1 MSTKIAKDVTPHKK
15 LPRLPQTHR
24 VQKRPLLRPSIP
36 SKYAG
41 PSSQKVVYIS
51 TKTPFMSAVKRVQ
64 KLLQQADKRNTQA
77 VAAQVKQSRRKQ
89 GRGGKGKGDETE
101 EVAARLAEG
110 KGGEAE
116 AREVVLVKGTGR
128 AVAKALE
135 VGLWFQQRDEY
146 GVQVRT
152 GSVGAV
158 DDIVEKDGA
167 EEPVLG
173 NGDDDMDLDASTVT
187 GDNGQQHDDDKEEE
201 EIPETR
207 IRYTSVVEI
216 GVSLIR

>member
-1 MSTKIAKDVTPHKK
+1 
-15 LPRLPQTHR
+15 
-24 VQKRPLLRPSIP
+24 
-36 SKYAG
+36 
-41 PSSQKVVYIS
+41 
-51 TKTPFMSAVKRVQ
+51 MSAVKRVQ

-89 GRGGKGKGDETE
+89 GRGGKSKGDETE
-101 EVAARLAEG
+101 EVAARLAES

-167 EEPVLG
+167 AEPVV
-173 NGDDDMDLDASTVT
+173 GDGEDNMDLDVGSET
-187 GDNGQQHDDDKEEE
+187 GRDGPMKDDDQEEE
-201 EIPETR
+201 AIPETR

>member
-1 MSTKIAKDVTPHKK
+1 
-15 LPRLPQTHR
+15 
-24 VQKRPLLRPSIP
+24 
-36 SKYAG
+36 
-41 PSSQKVVYIS
+41 
-51 TKTPFMSAVKRVQ
+51 MSAVKRVQ
-64 KLLQQADKRNTQA
+64 RLLQQADKRNTQA

-101 EVAARLAEG
+101 EVAARLAES

-146 GVQVRT
+146 GIQIRT

-158 DDIVEKDGA
+158 DDIVEKDGIG
-167 EEPVLG
+167 EETG
-173 NGDDDMDLDASTVT
+173 GHGDDNMELDASLLADEEGET
-187 GDNGQQHDDDKEEE
+187 QDDDQEQD

-216 GVSLIR
+216 DISLSR

>member
-1 MSTKIAKDVTPHKK
+1 M
-15 LPRLPQTHR
+15 
-24 VQKRPLLRPSIP
+24 
-36 SKYAG
+36 
-41 PSSQKVVYIS
+41 
-51 TKTPFMSAVKRVQ
+51 KRVQ

-89 GRGGKGKGDETE
+89 GRGGKAKGDETE
-101 EVAARLAEG
+101 EVAARLAES

-116 AREVVLVKGTGR
+116 AREVVLVKGTGK
-128 AVAKALE
+128 AIAKALE

-158 DDIVEKDGA
+158 DDIVERDGFGETIGRD
-167 EEPVLG
+167 EED
-173 NGDDDMDLDASTVT
+173 NMDLDADT
-187 GDNGQQHDDDKEEE
+187 GAEQGGQKPDDDQEEE